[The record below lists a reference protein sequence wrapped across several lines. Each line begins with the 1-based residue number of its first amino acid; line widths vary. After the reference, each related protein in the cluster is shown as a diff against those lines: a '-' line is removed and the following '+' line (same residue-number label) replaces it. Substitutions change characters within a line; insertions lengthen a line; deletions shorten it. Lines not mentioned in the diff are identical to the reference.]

1 MRIAMFSTKPYDRR
15 SFEAAPAAAGH
26 EILYLE
32 PRLAPLTAP
41 LAAGAE
47 AVCAF
52 VNDDLSA
59 PVLERLAAGGTKL
72 VLLRCA
78 GFNNVDL
85 AAAQRL
91 GMKVARVPA
100 YSPHAVAE
108 FTIGL
113 MLALVR
119 GIHRAYQ
126 RTRDGNFALE
136 GLLGF
141 DLHGKTV
148 GVLGTGKIGAIV
160 ARILAAG
167 FGCRVLAHDVHPD
180 PGLQA
185 IGVTYMEPRA
195 IAAQADILTLHC
207 PLTPETRHV
216 VRAETLAL
224 AHPGLVLVNTSRGG
238 LIDTEAAIEALK
250 SGQLGGLAIDVYEQ
264 EADLF
269 FEDLS
274 NEILADDVIARL
286 LTFPNVLVTG
296 HQAFFTAEALGAI
309 AEVTLANATRVAAG
323 EPLGASEVTTAAT
336 VPHRA

>member
-15 SFEAAPAAAGH
+15 SFEAAGPRH
-26 EILYLE
+26 EIRFLE
-32 PRLAPLTAP
+32 PRLAPETAP

-59 PVLERLAAGGTKL
+59 PVLEALAAGGTRL
-72 VLLRCA
+72 ILLRCA
-78 GFNNVDL
+78 GFNNVNL
-85 AAAQRL
+85 AEAARL

-113 MLALVR
+113 LLALIR
-119 GIHRAYQ
+119 HIPRAVA

-141 DLHGKTV
+141 DLHGRTA
-148 GVLGTGKIGAIV
+148 GVIGTGKIGALV
-160 ARILAAG
+160 ARALAAG
-167 FGCRVLAHDVHPD
+167 FGCRVLAYDLHPD
-180 PGLQA
+180 PALQA
-185 IGVTYMEPRA
+185 IGVTYTDPRT
-195 IAAQADILTLHC
+195 IAAEADIITLHC
-207 PLTPETRHV
+207 PLTPQTHHV
-216 VRAETLAL
+216 IRAETLAL
-224 AHPGLVLVNTSRGG
+224 ARPGLILVNTSRGG
-238 LIDTEAAIEALK
+238 LVNAEDAIEALK
-250 SGQLGGLAIDVYEQ
+250 TGQLGGLAIDVYEQ

-274 NEILADDVIARL
+274 NEILADDAIARL

-296 HQAFFTAEALGAI
+296 HQAFFTADALGAI
-309 AEVTLANATRVAAG
+309 ATITLANADRFAAG
-323 EPLGASEVTTAAT
+323 EPLGAAQVLPPAGG
-336 VPHRA
+336 